1 MCCNLERAYARMVA
15 ADAGKYDIP
24 YEKIE
29 MPIVAK
35 RGKIRENPME
45 CMTMLGSAGWLW
57 VNKTAPVMREMTNEQ
72 AGSVQ
77 ATRCVRSKSAPCN
90 LVVTSNAHQAQE
102 QCPICCEYVDSH
114 DLHSNETNAGPYMSA
129 CHCHAC
135 AKCIVKWVNMQLPV
149 CRANKSLRVQ
159 CHSCHKTMPQKL
171 VLMSNSA
178 LELATALERREVLQ
192 RNELFPACMQVE
204 CRNIECVGIGYL
216 GHETIMCMICEE
228 QWNASEETVVHIG
241 ANEIDASELAKL
253 GNGQLA
259 NIKVAD
265 QLTITVRKC
274 PNCGVITEKNGGCDH
289 MRCRQCNHE
298 YYWSTGKKYR

>member
-1 MCCNLERAYARMVA
+1 M
-15 ADAGKYDIP
+15 
-24 YEKIE
+24 
-29 MPIVAK
+29 
-35 RGKIRENPME
+35 
-45 CMTMLGSAGWLW
+45 
-57 VNKTAPVMREMTNEQ
+57 
-72 AGSVQ
+72 
-77 ATRCVRSKSAPCN
+77 
-90 LVVTSNAHQAQE
+90 
-102 QCPICCEYVDSH
+102 
-114 DLHSNETNAGPYMSA
+114 
-129 CHCHAC
+129 
-135 AKCIVKWVNMQLPV
+135 
-149 CRANKSLRVQ
+149 
-159 CHSCHKTMPQKL
+159 
-171 VLMSNSA
+171 
-178 LELATALERREVLQ
+178 
-192 RNELFPACMQVE
+192 
-204 CRNIECVGIGYL
+204 GIGYL